1 MSKLFTKEWQGMEI
15 SLGDRIISISYAVW
29 EIPANATSP
38 VAIAVLVHVL
48 MVTDVNA
55 FW

>member
-15 SLGDRIISISYAVW
+15 SLGDRIISYAVW
-29 EIPANATSP
+29 EIHANATSP

-48 MVTDVNA
+48 IVRDVDA